1 MDIRMLVVASLLK
14 LYRLLSALWIIYG
27 EMDSTLKEVKL
38 MRASFYEKK
47 RKNSMFSSLHIGV
60 LT

>member
-38 MRASFYEKK
+38 MHASFYKK
-47 RKNSMFSSLHIGV
+47 QEE
-60 LT
+60 